1 MAAANQSQKVLKRK
15 DWADALAGEARS
27 VREDKVA
34 RGWKTTKELSRQFN
48 RSYSYTRQLVAEMV
62 LTGKAKVRRYRIA
75 CATRTVAVPHYFLL
89 GK

>member
-34 RGWKTTKELSRQFN
+34 KGWKTTKELSRQFN

-62 LTGKAKVRRYRIA
+62 LGGKAKVRRYRIA
-75 CATRTVAVPHYFLL
+75 CATRTCAVPHYFLI

>member
-15 DWADALAGEARS
+15 DWATALAREARS

-34 RGWKTTKELSRQFN
+34 KGWKTTKELSRQFN

-62 LTGKAKVRRYRIA
+62 LNGKAKVRRYRIA

>member
-34 RGWKTTKELSRQFN
+34 KGWKTTKELSRQFN

-62 LTGKAKVRRYRIA
+62 LNGKAKVRRYRIA
-75 CATRTVAVPHYFLL
+75 CATRTCAVPHYFLL

>member
-1 MAAANQSQKVLKRK
+1 MASPHKAAKILGKK
-15 DWADALAGEARS
+15 DWADALAVEARS

-34 RGWKTTKELSRQFN
+34 RGWKTTKELSLQFN

-62 LTGKAKVRRYRIA
+62 LSGKAKVRRYRIA
-75 CATRTVAVPHYFLL
+75 CATRTCAVPHYFLI